1 MAAGETNFSRTVMPG
16 IYEVTSSAGAR
27 RFAVNLDPAESRTSP
42 IQGDELEG
50 LGTPMVASVKPAAT
64 QAAKID
70 MQFAE
75 LENRQKLWRWFI
87 AAAILLLLGETWLAG
102 RTTRKL
108 AEPVPEAAV
117 S

>member
-1 MAAGETNFSRTVMPG
+1 MPG
-16 IYEVTSSAGAR
+16 IYEVTGSSGSA
-27 RFAVNLDPAESRTSP
+27 RFAVNLDPAESRTLP
-42 IQGDELEG
+42 IPGDELEG
-50 LGTPMVASVKPAAT
+50 LGTPMVASAKPAAT
-64 QAAKID
+64 EAAKID

-87 AAAILLLLGETWLAG
+87 VAAMLLLFAETWLAG

-108 AEPVPEAAV
+108 TSPVPEAVA